1 MARGDRGD
9 AVFETDDDRSAFRS
23 RGLEGSGKSDPR
35 KVKLAVL
42 LRAHTTV
49 PNEWIAGKL
58 ALGHPGRVNRLVALC
73 GHDRGCAGEV
83 KRLNFMLIREDWYH
97 GDEKNVAEGVQRE
110 LL

>member
-1 MARGDRGD
+1 M
-9 AVFETDDDRSAFRS
+9 
-23 RGLEGSGKSDPR
+23 EGPRKSDPR

-42 LRAHTTV
+42 RRAHTTV

-83 KRLNFMLIREDWYH
+83 TRLNCMLIRED
-97 GDEKNVAEGVQRE
+97 
-110 LL
+110 